1 MEDNMNL
8 EVSTSLAISLFVYV
22 MTAVLLGV
30 VDWSF
35 QILPDNTIMILS
47 GFLGVA
53 AFVISIWK
61 SK

>member
-1 MEDNMNL
+1 MNL
-8 EVSTSLAISLFVYV
+8 EVSTSLAIGLFVYV

-30 VDWSF
+30 LDWSF
-35 QILPDNTIMILS
+35 HILPDNTIMILS

-53 AFVISIWK
+53 TFIISVWK

>member
-1 MEDNMNL
+1 MNL

-22 MTAVLLGV
+22 MTAILLGT
-30 VDWSF
+30 VDWAF
-35 QILPDNTIMILS
+35 HILPDRTIMILS

-53 AFVISIWK
+53 SFIISMWK